1 MVGEF
6 VMKALH
12 ARTNAHVLHLKSRSY
27 ARHIALGE
35 FYDALVELLDSYVEA
50 YQGAFGIIEDYP
62 GRYTYVDDPVKLV
75 EGLCEHIDNN
85 AEALSAGESSL
96 KNILDELCA
105 LCQQTSY
112 KLRFLK

>member
-1 MVGEF
+1 MIGEF

-35 FYDALVELLDSYVEA
+35 FYDALVDLLDSYVEA
-50 YQGAFGIIEDYP
+50 YQGAFGIIEEYP
-62 GRYTYVDDPVKLV
+62 GRYVYVDDPVKLV

-85 AEALSAGESSL
+85 AEALSAGEPSL
-96 KNILDELCA
+96 RNIPDELCA
-105 LCQQTSY
+105 VRQQQSY
-112 KLRFLK
+112 KLRLLK